1 MHNCANW
8 RTFARLFSKLML
20 KNILS
25 ISGKPGLYKLLS
37 RGANML
43 VVESLVDQKR
53 MPAYTRDKLVALS
66 DISMFTTDEDMPL
79 SEVLQRTGDKYA
91 WKAIDGDI
99 KKLDNAQLFTM
110 FGEIVENFDRD
121 RVYPTDVRK
130 LFMWYNLLIQAGFTD
145 FRDKEEDTE
154 DKAEVKE
161 APKAE
166 EKQQRKKS
174 VTKSVK
180 TTQAAVKTAAKTGVG
195 AKKG

>member
-91 WKAIDGDI
+91 WKAIEGDI

-145 FRDKEEDTE
+145 FRDKEEETE

-161 APKAE
+161 APKVE

-180 TTQAAVKTAAKTGVG
+180 TTQAAVKAAAKTGVG